1 MRLGVNWI
9 TYIDVVDIFKI
20 VVLLCTKRFEAL
32 QAFGDNEDM
41 SVKYSVLNWVDKFS
55 SLEIELRHSLHLFLY
70 HIIGEK
76 KIKHMLLYI

>member
-1 MRLGVNWI
+1 LLPTQSVLNTRMWPMRLGVNWI

-41 SVKYSVLNWVDKFS
+41 SVKYSVLN
-55 SLEIELRHSLHLFLY
+55 
-70 HIIGEK
+70 
-76 KIKHMLLYI
+76 